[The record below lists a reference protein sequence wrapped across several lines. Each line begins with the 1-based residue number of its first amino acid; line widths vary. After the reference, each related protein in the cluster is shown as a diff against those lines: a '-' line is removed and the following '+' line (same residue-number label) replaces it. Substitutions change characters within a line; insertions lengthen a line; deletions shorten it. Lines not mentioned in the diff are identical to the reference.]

1 MCGGGGRGVIE
12 FSDAFG
18 PLYARDGCLEKQDCP
33 LPDSPPVGWVGL
45 SAQPDRLTVNTE
57 HLPSLRADLLGL
69 AAGCAS
75 VRVSATCL
83 EA

>member
-1 MCGGGGRGVIE
+1 MFIE
-12 FSDAFG
+12 FFG
-18 PLYARDGCLEKQDCP
+18 SLWPALRARDGCLEKQDCP

-69 AAGCAS
+69 AAGWAS